1 MKLTY
6 YPIRGRGEGGSK
18 FQLARVED
26 ENGNGYKGEYDQG
39 RHFGS
44 EAELKAYL
52 ATVVNVSEDQLQVSK
67 MSL

>member
-1 MKLTY
+1 MKLAY

-18 FQLARVED
+18 FQLARLQD
-26 ENGNGYKGEYDQG
+26 ENGNGYKGEYDQA

-44 EAELKAYL
+44 EAELKTYL
-52 ATVVNVSEDQLQVSK
+52 ASVVNVSEDQLQLST